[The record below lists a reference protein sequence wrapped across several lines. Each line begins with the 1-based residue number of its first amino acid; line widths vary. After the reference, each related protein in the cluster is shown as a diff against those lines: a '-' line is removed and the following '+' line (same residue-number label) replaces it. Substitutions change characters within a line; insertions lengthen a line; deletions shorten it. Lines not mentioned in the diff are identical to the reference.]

1 MFTVDYVVEQGVK
14 NAKTV
19 SALITSKELRTEVER
34 FIDAQADYTKALV
47 ESATKIGKA
56 FYGSV
61 ATK

>member
-1 MFTVDYVVEQGVK
+1 MFTVDYAVEQGVK

-19 SALITSKELRTEVER
+19 SALITNKELRTEVDR
-34 FIDAQADYTKALV
+34 FIDAQAEYTKTLV
-47 ESATKIGKA
+47 ESVTKIGKA